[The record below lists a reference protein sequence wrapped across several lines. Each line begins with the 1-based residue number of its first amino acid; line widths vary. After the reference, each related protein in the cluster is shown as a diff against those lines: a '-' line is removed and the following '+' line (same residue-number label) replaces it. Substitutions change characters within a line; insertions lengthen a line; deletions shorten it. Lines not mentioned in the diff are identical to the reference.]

1 MTQRWNGTVF
11 LEPGRLTFHGRIGSA
26 HAHAHAAVQIVIVT
40 SGTVELT
47 DRHGHA
53 RPVRGAVI
61 PARALHT
68 VRALDAW
75 GTLVYCDTDSVL
87 GRAVRSRPAAG
98 DRIAD
103 WVGAGP
109 PDGPGDLARLVAREH
124 PAGPAH
130 PAVRAATA
138 RIRTLLGGPIR
149 LEDVAAAAGISP
161 SRLGHLFA
169 QEVGM
174 SFPTYL
180 RWARLRR
187 AIELV
192 RAGSTLTRAAHGAGF
207 SDSSHLTRVVH
218 EMFGTAPS
226 ELLRGLRWEGPAG
239 AEAAPHGTHAG

>member
-1 MTQRWNGTVF
+1 MTQRWNGKVT

-47 DRHGHA
+47 DGHGHA
-53 RPVRGAVI
+53 RPVRAAVI

-68 VRALDAW
+68 VRALDAR

-87 GRAVRSRPAAG
+87 GRAVRPRPAGG

-103 WVGAGP
+103 WIRAAQ
-109 PDGPGDLARLVAREH
+109 PDGPADLSLLVATEY
-124 PAGPAH
+124 PATPAH

-138 RIRTLLGGPIR
+138 RIRALLGGPVR
-149 LEDVAAAAGISP
+149 LDDVAAAAGISP

-174 SFPTYL
+174 SFPAYL

-192 RAGSTLTRAAHGAGF
+192 RAGATLTRAAHGAGF

-218 EMFGTAPS
+218 EMFGTSPS
-226 ELLRGLRWEGPAG
+226 DLLRGLRWEDPAT
-239 AEAAPHGTHAG
+239 ARPAPRRSA